1 MFMEKLED
9 RRFLS
14 AGLDFPP
21 TRVLPTVHPESIG
34 VLPTV
39 EFGLVNGRYVRKA
52 TAVAA
57 DGRRYNFSLSG
68 RGTGQ
73 AFADGDGFRLG
84 LSGTDV
90 RSALTVSSSS
100 LGGLLTGI
108 TVGGALKSLS
118 AKTCTVGGDLS
129 TSGPLGRATF
139 FALSSE
145 SGSTIHFTIGSGGL
159 PTNITAALVSDV
171 VLYSPSDI
179 QSLIVGQWLNLNRDP
194 DSITA
199 SSIKKL
205 AVTGGR
211 GIPGNFSADIR
222 LGPDPFAL
230 RSLTIKG
237 AFQNATLWASGGVGT
252 AKIGSMSGSNIYLG
266 VDPNGTTSPGGF
278 IQVSTFG
285 SLVLTGRGTAFY
297 DSNIVVPRISSLRL
311 GKVADVVTTQF
322 QFGIQANFIGSYV
335 RKTKTGGSI
344 QYRKLAAPGVFDNVG
359 TAFSARIV

>member
-1 MFMEKLED
+1 M
-9 RRFLS
+9 
-14 AGLDFPP
+14 P
-21 TRVLPTVHPESIG
+21 TLFRAVPLTDTDPARVRPA
-34 VLPTV
+34 V
-39 EFGLVNGRYVRKA
+39 EFGLVNGQYVRET

-57 DGRRYNFSLSG
+57 DGRRFTFSLSG
-68 RGTGQ
+68 RGDGQ
-73 AFADGDGFRLG
+73 AFAEGDGFRLS
-84 LSGTDV
+84 LSGTDT

-108 TVGGALKSLS
+108 SVGGALKSLS
-118 AKTCTVGGDLS
+118 AKTCTVGGDVS

-159 PTNITAALVSDV
+159 PTDITAALVSDV
-171 VLYSPSDI
+171 ILYSPANI
-179 QSLIVGQWLNLNRDP
+179 QSLVVGQWLNLNPDP
-194 DSITA
+194 DLITA
-199 SSIKKL
+199 SSIRRL

-211 GIPGNFSADIR
+211 GIPGNFGADIK
-222 LGPDPFAL
+222 LGPDPIAL

-237 AFQNATLWASGGVGT
+237 AFQNATLWAAGGIGT

-278 IQVSTFG
+278 IQVSTLG
-285 SLVLTGRGTAFY
+285 SLTLTGPGTAFY
-297 DSNIVVPRISSLRL
+297 GSNILVPRIKSLRL

-322 QFGIQANFIGSYV
+322 QFGIQANFIGSYI
-335 RKTKTGGSI
+335 RKTQTGGSI
-344 QYRKLAAPGVFDNVG
+344 QYRKLTAPGVFDNVG